1 MRKGL
6 SAILVLVAVCQLG
19 CGGQADHGV
28 NGGADANANTDTD
41 AISAGEARRLY
52 TMKCSLCH
60 GSDGRLGA
68 SKATDLSTSTMG
80 LDERKAVIKYG
91 KGLMPPQ
98 ASLSASEL
106 QGLALYVEAFRN

>member
-28 NGGADANANTDTD
+28 NGGSDADAD

-68 SKATDLSTSTMG
+68 SEATDLSTSTMG

>member
-1 MRKGL
+1 
-6 SAILVLVAVCQLG
+6 
-19 CGGQADHGV
+19 
-28 NGGADANANTDTD
+28 
-41 AISAGEARRLY
+41 
-52 TMKCSLCH
+52 MKCSLCH

-68 SKATDLSTSTMG
+68 SKATDLSKSTMG

-106 QGLALYVEAFRN
+106 QGLALYVEALRN

>member
-1 MRKGL
+1 M
-6 SAILVLVAVCQLG
+6 VLVAVFQLG

-28 NGGADANANTDTD
+28 NDGANSNANNQ
-41 AISAGEARRLY
+41 AISPGEARRLY

-68 SKATDLSTSTMG
+68 SKATDLSKSTMG

-106 QGLALYVEAFRN
+106 QGLALYVEALRN